1 MSRAASPFSAR
12 TLLAVLAI
20 GAAAFLLLL
29 YAIGA
34 GWDGSRDNNGGAH
47 AAGNGLTGFAG
58 LVTLLEAQGHKVQ
71 LSRSEA
77 RLDDE
82 GLLVLTPQLGTDG
95 EDVAEI
101 INEMNL
107 ALATVGKSFSPNAL
121 NEWEPKLR
129 HSVWVKLMLGGNW
142 MTDRTNVLTA
152 AHDMAIIAAILA
164 GPSAQVA
171 KGYVHAAFRAAKD
184 HSACPGGGS
193 GAWCDFSI

>member
-1 MSRAASPFSAR
+1 MKKRVRGKRSKKL
-12 TLLAVLAI
+12 TAVDK
-20 GAAAFLLLL
+20 AAATRLPKSPSVNQGIQAVKAVA
-29 YAIGA
+29 YAI
-34 GWDGSRDNNGGAH
+34 
-47 AAGNGLTGFAG
+47 
-58 LVTLLEAQGHKVQ
+58 
-71 LSRSEA
+71 
-77 RLDDE
+77 
-82 GLLVLTPQLGTDG
+82 
-95 EDVAEI
+95 VAEI